1 MARKKRIPPEVLEYF
16 VKMGAKGGKIGG
28 KARAANMT
36 DEQRSEGARK
46 ASQVRWARVKA
57 ERGDGA

>member
-1 MARKKRIPPEVLEYF
+1 MERKKKIPPEVLEYF
-16 VKMGAKGGKIGG
+16 VRMGRAGGRIGG
-28 KARAANMT
+28 NVRAANMT

-46 ASQVRWARVKA
+46 ASQARWARVKA